1 MVLIEATPNGLSAAA
16 IVCGVDNQAIR
27 PTVVVVGCLTI
38 DSVVEAS
45 GALIRNACGGNALY
59 AAAGAHVWER
69 RVGIVARA
77 GRGYPAACLDS
88 IGASVDIAGVRRLV
102 GDHPIRVAFAY
113 RSDGS
118 RSRTVPPG
126 ALATIPAAI
135 RGDFVDTT
143 RDDARYLAA
152 TPTPGDVPPDWLE
165 GAVGFHL
172 PALLESSLRQLVAA
186 IRVARPKALITVD
199 APWFTRRDGTL
210 SADLGWLA
218 DVDAVLPSEED
229 LLAYRPGVPIVEAAR
244 DLVRSGARA
253 VAVKVG
259 ARGSIVVDADG
270 GVSHVPAYPADAV
283 DPTGAGDSYC
293 GGFLAGLNETGDLVR
308 AAAYGTVAA
317 SFVVEQPAAIPVLSI
332 TRAEALPRLPMVEG
346 GVRSG
351 ITGDAEWRDP

>member
-1 MVLIEATPNGLSAAA
+1 MET
-16 IVCGVDNQAIR
+16 QAIR
-27 PTVVVVGCLTI
+27 PTVVILGCLTI

-59 AAAGAHVWER
+59 AAAGAHVWELR
-69 RVGIVARA
+69 IGIVSRA
-77 GRGYPAACLDS
+77 GRGYPTACLES
-88 IGASVDIAGVRRLV
+88 IGSRVDIAGVRRLP

-118 RSRTVPPG
+118 RSRTLPSD
-126 ALATIPAAI
+126 ALAAIPAAI
-135 RGDFVDTT
+135 RSDFVDTT
-143 RDDARYLAA
+143 RDDERYLAA
-152 TPTPGDVPPDWLE
+152 TPTPEDMPAGWLE
-165 GAVGFHL
+165 RAAGFHL

-186 IRVARPKALITVD
+186 IRAARPNALITVD

-270 GVSHVPAYPADAV
+270 RVSHVPAFPADVV

-293 GGFLAGLNETGDLVR
+293 GGFLAGLHETGKLVR

-332 TRAEALPRLPMVEG
+332 TRPEAMSRLPIVEG

-351 ITGDAEWRDP
+351 IIGDTDWREP

>member
-1 MVLIEATPNGLSAAA
+1 MDSPSIRPA
-16 IVCGVDNQAIR
+16 IVIA
-27 PTVVVVGCLTI
+27 GCLTI

-59 AAAGAHVWER
+59 AAAGAHIWEPR
-69 RVGIVARA
+69 IGLVARA
-77 GRGYPAACLDS
+77 GRGYPAACLES
-88 IGASVDIAGVRRLV
+88 IGASVDIAGVRRL
-102 GDHPIRVAFAY
+102 GEDHPIRVAFAY

-118 RSRTVPPG
+118 RSRTVPPE

-143 RDDARYLAA
+143 RDDERYLAA
-152 TPTPGDVPPDWLE
+152 TPTPDDVPAAWLQ

-186 IRVARPKALITVD
+186 IRVTRPTALITVD
-199 APWFTRRDGTL
+199 APWFTRRDWTL
-210 SADLGWLA
+210 STDLGWLA

-253 VAVKVG
+253 IVVKVG
-259 ARGSIVVDADG
+259 SRGSIVVDADG
-270 GVSHVPAYPADAV
+270 RVSHVPAYPADVV

-293 GGFLAGLNETGDLVR
+293 GGFLAGLHETGDLVR
-308 AAAYGTVAA
+308 AAACGTVAA

-332 TRAEALPRLPMVEG
+332 TRAQAVERLPIVES

-351 ITGDAEWRDP
+351 ITADAEWREP